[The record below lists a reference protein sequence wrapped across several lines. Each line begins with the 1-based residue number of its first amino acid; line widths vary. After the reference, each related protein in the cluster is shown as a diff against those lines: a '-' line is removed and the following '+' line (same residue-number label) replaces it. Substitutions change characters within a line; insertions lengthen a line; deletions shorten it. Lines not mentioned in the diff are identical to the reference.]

1 MAMQVHL
8 RSNHLCSLQRENLDE
23 DGVASVLVLEVV
35 EPDNPQDAEPQGAC
49 GRSLALASRSLAHA
63 TEVISHPHK
72 MA

>member
-23 DGVASVLVLEVV
+23 DGVASILVLEI
-35 EPDNPQDAEPQGAC
+35 AEPQGAC
-49 GRSLALASRSLAHA
+49 GCPLTSRPVAHA
-63 TEVISHPHK
+63 SEVISHPHK